1 MKNRYILAFSKSK
14 QKGEISIMTKYG
26 NTTISVYTDAS
37 WDTYTKV
44 AALAVVFS
52 DGRYERG
59 KSCFC
64 EEEFLHNSNFYELE
78 SIAFAL
84 TLAKKQ
90 TRPGD
95 SIVIF
100 SDSAYSIHYLSRHI
114 KNEKLPIKENHKDF
128 KPIQKILNNYRLLE
142 DTGISVEF
150 KHSKDKKSPGL
161 RAAHKI
167 ANYSRRNLLKEMT
180 KTKCKRLCE
189 EAINMMQENKK
200 VLV

>member
-1 MKNRYILAFSKSK
+1 
-14 QKGEISIMTKYG
+14 MTKYG

-100 SDSAYSIHYLSRHI
+100 SDSSYSVSYLHKYISNAKI
-114 KNEKLPIKENHKDF
+114 PIKESHKDF
-128 KPIQKILNNYRLLE
+128 NPLQKILKTYKYLQDN
-142 DTGISVEF
+142 GISVEF
-150 KHSKDKKSPGL
+150 KHAKDKKSPGL

-167 ANYSRRNLLKEMT
+167 ANYSRRNLLREMT

-189 EAINMMQENKK
+189 EAINMMQEKTK